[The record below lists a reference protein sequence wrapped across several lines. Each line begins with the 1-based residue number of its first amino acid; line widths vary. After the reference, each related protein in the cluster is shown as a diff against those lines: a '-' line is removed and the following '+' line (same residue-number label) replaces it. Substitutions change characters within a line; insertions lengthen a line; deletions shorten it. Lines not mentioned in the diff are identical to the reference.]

1 MDIGHEAPRH
11 ANDPNRGLNVKVFL
25 LIVAVA
31 VVVIAIVLAFGVH
44 TGDKAVPTPT
54 KTTSPSSS
62 LSVPALPHRIYTKP
76 SPLHPGLQA
85 SVKPSRLPGMQTN
98 AGQ

>member
-1 MDIGHEAPRH
+1 MDIGHEAPRN

-44 TGDKAVPTPT
+44 TGDKVVPTPT
-54 KTTSPSSS
+54 KTTSPTSS
-62 LSVPALPHRIYTKP
+62 LAVPHIIHTKP
-76 SPLHPGLQA
+76 SPLHSGLQA
-85 SVKPSRLPGMQTN
+85 SVKSKRLPGMQVN